1 MIQLNYMKV
10 KELDIILTVKEVIRN
25 RRSIKLFNGKPVS
38 KEALLTIFDDA
49 KWAPN
54 HGNRQP
60 WRIVLTTEDGL
71 QRLNTVIRDVVVPN
85 WEELSVEELAKKM
98 VKFTT
103 PGAVAFVIMPED
115 LRQKERLE
123 DFAAASSF
131 IQNIQLLAWDEGI
144 GCCWKTPG
152 WLEKPE
158 FLNKLDVEAGE
169 RPIAMLQF
177 GYFDTIP
184 AEKPKKSIEEFVTFF

>member
-1 MIQLNYMKV
+1 MSEQSLSV
-10 KELDIILTVKEVIRN
+10 REAILQ
-25 RRSIKLFNGKPVS
+25 RRSIKLFNGQPVDVQDIL
-38 KEALLTIFDDA
+38 AIFDDA

-60 WRIVLTTEDGL
+60 WRVVLATGEGL
-71 QRLNTVIRDVVVPN
+71 VKLNDTVIKELAVPN
-85 WEELSVEELAKKM
+85 WKTLSAEEIETKM
-98 VKFTT
+98 MKFLT

-123 DFAAASSF
+123 DYAAASSF
-131 IQNIQLLAWDEGI
+131 IQNTQLLAWDKGI
-144 GCCWKTPG
+144 GTCWKTPG
-152 WLEKPE
+152 WLDKPE
-158 FLNKLDVEAGE
+158 FLQALQIAAGE

-184 AEKPKKSIEEFVTFF
+184 KEKPKKEVGEFVSFFGE